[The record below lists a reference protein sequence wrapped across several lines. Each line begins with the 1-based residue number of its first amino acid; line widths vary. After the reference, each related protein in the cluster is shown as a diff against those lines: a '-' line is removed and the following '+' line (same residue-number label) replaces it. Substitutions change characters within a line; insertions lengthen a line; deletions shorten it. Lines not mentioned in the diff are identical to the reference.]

1 MTRLPFGTYDPRVEG
16 ATTLGGT
23 HLGDEAKETAPASV
37 FRAERFDV
45 FDVHQHL
52 SGHAT
57 LYTYSIVYQN
67 DLPPF
72 RDRVPYV
79 AAIVDLDE
87 GPRMMTNNVDCPFE
101 DLQVGMKLT
110 VRFEESSDKFTVPMF
125 SPAT

>member
-1 MTRLPFGTYDPRVEG
+1 
-16 ATTLGGT
+16 
-23 HLGDEAKETAPASV
+23 
-37 FRAERFDV
+37 
-45 FDVHQHL
+45 
-52 SGHAT
+52 
-57 LYTYSIVYQN
+57 VYQN